1 LPVRNSLRALA
12 LAALGAVAVL
22 AVQSPPSAAAATP
35 AASPSA
41 AQRVVAIAE
50 SQLGKPW
57 RYAAT
62 GPNAFDCSGLVLY
75 AFDHAGVGNRIGG
88 GHSALGMWR
97 WAAARGL
104 ASRSNPQV
112 GDLVIYNGG
121 AHVGLYIGNG
131 RVISTLVSGVR
142 ITGVYALVGR
152 FTAFLHTG
160 LSGTA
165 APAAA
170 TAARTRSTASP
181 APRVSSW
188 RVTTTS
194 LRLRTGA
201 STRSGTEVIL
211 RAGTKVG
218 VVGSARVG
226 RVTWFH
232 VRVGTR
238 LGWVAGSYTRAA

>member
-1 LPVRNSLRALA
+1 MPVRNSLRALTF
-12 LAALGAVAVL
+12 AALGAIAVL
-22 AVQSPPSAAAATP
+22 AVQSPATAAAAAP
-35 AASPSA
+35 AASTSA

-50 SQLGKPW
+50 SELGKPW

-75 AFDHAGVGNRIGG
+75 AFRQAGVANRIGG

-97 WAAARGL
+97 WFAARGL
-104 ASRSNPQV
+104 ASRSNPQI
-112 GDLVIYNGG
+112 GDLVIYSGG
-121 AHVGLYIGNG
+121 GHVGIYIGNG

-170 TAARTRSTASP
+170 SAATTKPTAS
-181 APRVSSW
+181 ASPRITAW

-194 LRLRTGA
+194 LRLRAGA
-201 STRSGTEVIL
+201 STRSAIMAVLG
-211 RAGTKVG
+211 AGTKVG
-218 VVGSARVG
+218 IVGSARVG
-226 RVTWFH
+226 GMTWYR